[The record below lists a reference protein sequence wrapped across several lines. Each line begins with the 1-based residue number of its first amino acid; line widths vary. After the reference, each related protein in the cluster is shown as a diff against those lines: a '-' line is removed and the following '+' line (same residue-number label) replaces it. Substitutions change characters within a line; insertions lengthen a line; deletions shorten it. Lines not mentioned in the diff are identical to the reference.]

1 MDLAPYD
8 GILLVSFGGPEAPDE
23 VRPFLERVVAGRG
36 VPPERLDAV
45 AEHYFARGG
54 VSPIHAE
61 TRQLI
66 AALEAELA
74 RRDVDVPV
82 IWGNRNAAPYLT
94 EALADARDRG
104 MQRLVAVFTSAYSS
118 YSSCRQY
125 RENLAAAAE
134 DVPGAPEIDKIP
146 PYAHTTGFGEANL
159 DLVRQAW
166 AQVADRARAHIL
178 FVTHS
183 IPEAMNDTSGPG
195 DGPGGTYA
203 REHVNLAREIL
214 RRLGEDSADGGEP
227 EGGLAFCSRSG
238 PPHVPW
244 LEPDVNDRLRELA
257 ADGVT
262 EVVLVPIGFVADHM
276 EVVHD
281 LDTEAAETAA
291 EVGIRLTRVP
301 TVRTHEAFVR
311 GLVDLV
317 QARALEAS
325 GEQVSLRPWPVGGHI
340 PPSTCAPGCCPNL
353 RVHQPALCGSD
364 LA

>member
-8 GILLVSFGGPEAPDE
+8 GILLVSFGGPEAPEE

-45 AEHYFARGG
+45 AEHYLVRGG
-54 VSPIHAE
+54 VSPINAE
-61 TRQLI
+61 NRALI

-74 RRDVDVPV
+74 RRGVDVPV
-82 IWGNRNAAPYLT
+82 LWGNRNGAPYLT
-94 EALADARDRG
+94 EALTEARDRG
-104 MQRLVAVFTSAYSS
+104 MQRLVAVLTSAYSS

-125 RENLAAAAE
+125 RENLAAAAAE
-134 DVPGAPEIDKIP
+134 VDGAPEVDKLP
-146 PYAHTTGFGEANL
+146 PYAHTSGFGEAVL
-159 DLVRQAW
+159 DLVR
-166 AQVADRARAHIL
+166 RALEEVDDASAAHVL

-183 IPEAMNDTSGPG
+183 IPSSMNDTSGPG
-195 DGPGGTYA
+195 DGPGGVYA
-203 REHVNLAREIL
+203 LQHVTLAREVL
-214 RRLGEDSADGGEP
+214 ARLDEDGTGP

-238 PPHVPW
+238 PPSVPW

-257 ADGVT
+257 AEGVK

-301 TVRTHEAFVR
+301 TVRTHDSFVR
-311 GLVDLV
+311 GLVDLL

-325 GEQVSLRPWPVGGHI
+325 GERVTLRPWPTGGRI
-340 PPSTCAPGCCPNL
+340 PPSACPSGCCPNL
-353 RVHQPALCGSD
+353 RVHRPALCGQDS
-364 LA
+364 A